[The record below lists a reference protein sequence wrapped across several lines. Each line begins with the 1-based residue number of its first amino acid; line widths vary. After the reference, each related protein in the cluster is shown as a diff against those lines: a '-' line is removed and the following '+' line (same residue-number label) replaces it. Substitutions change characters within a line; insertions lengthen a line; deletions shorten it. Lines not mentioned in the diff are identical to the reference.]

1 MAKVQARGEAVRRF
15 ILERVEKH
23 PTDIASITSEKFN
36 ITRQA
41 VNKHLQKLI
50 GEGALLQKGNTRSRS
65 YQLVSLNTFQKI
77 YSLAEMLEED
87 RIWREDIA
95 ILLGPMPQNILDIW
109 HYGFTE
115 IFNNAIDHSE
125 GTLVGVG
132 LKKTAVT
139 TEIIIHDNGIG
150 IFKKIQMALDLI
162 DERHSVLELA
172 KGKLTTDPSRHT
184 GEGIFFASRMFDD
197 FNILSGGICFLHQF
211 DEEEDW
217 IWERE
222 KFSSGTFVRML
233 LNNHTTRTTKKVFDK
248 FSSGEDY
255 GFTKTVVPVK
265 LVQYG
270 DENLISRSQAK
281 RLLARIDRFETV
293 IFDFQDVVLIG
304 QSFAD
309 EIFRV
314 FAKQHPTMK
323 LLDIKANSA
332 VKKMI
337 SRARSGLEF

>member
-77 YSLAEMLEED
+77 YLLAEILEED

-95 ILLGPMPQNILDIW
+95 TLLGTIPQNVLDIW

-115 IFNNAIDHSE
+115 MFNNAIDHSE
-125 GTLVGVG
+125 GKKISVYLN
-132 LKKTAVT
+132 KTAVT
-139 TEIIIHDNGIG
+139 TEIIIHDDGIG
-150 IFKKIQMALDLI
+150 IFKKIQKALDLI
-162 DERHSVLELA
+162 DERHSMLELA

-197 FNILSGGICFLHQF
+197 FNILSGGIYFSHQF

-217 IWERE
+217 IFERE
-222 KFSSGTFVRML
+222 KLSSGTSVWML
-233 LNNHTTRTTKKVFDK
+233 LNNHTARTTKKIFDK

-281 RLLARIDRFETV
+281 RLLTRIDRFETV
-293 IFDFQDVVLIG
+293 IFDFQGVVLIG

-337 SRARSGLEF
+337 GRARSGLEF